1 MKKTKYYRAV
11 YDDGAA
17 EVFAERTLSS
27 ATYYAQVLYSSGRQ
41 LLRISEHESEV
52 DAMVPDDGETNN

>member
-1 MKKTKYYRAV
+1 M
-11 YDDGAA
+11 
-17 EVFAERTLSS
+17 FAERTLSS

-52 DAMVPDDGETNN
+52 DAMVPDDGEANN